1 MILYLSILLLKV
13 VENTL
18 ATLRLIIV
26 ANGKKKLGSVLQG
39 LVTISWIYSAKFTI
53 VNLDKDLLKI
63 FFFVVGSIIGS
74 YLGSRLEERIALGS
88 NSLMCIVNKKYES
101 NIIKNLNNYKITR
114 LSCMDKDYSILL
126 IVTKRKFINNI
137 CKIIK
142 GIDSNCIIIVEKAKF
157 ITNIV

>member
-88 NSLMCIVNKKYES
+88 NSLMCIVNTKYES

>member
-26 ANGKKKLGSVLQG
+26 ANGKKKIGSVLQG

-88 NSLMCIVNKKYES
+88 NSLMCIVNTKYES

>member
-26 ANGKKKLGSVLQG
+26 ANGKKKIGSVLQG

-88 NSLMCIVNKKYES
+88 NSLMCIVNTKYES

-157 ITNIV
+157 ITNMV